1 MYINDV
7 VIDII

>member
-7 VIDII
+7 IP